1 MCMSISMSV
10 YIPVLFPG
18 MDFIFHAM
26 RNWLKKLLIPHMIKY
41 TIGWEFDGR
50 EPPLIWEMYGY

>member
-1 MCMSISMSV
+1 MYEHKYECLYSSSLPWDGL
-10 YIPVLFPG
+10 YFPCYE
-18 MDFIFHAM
+18 
-26 RNWLKKLLIPHMIKY
+26 KLIEKVINPHMIKY